1 MKIRRAMIIA
11 LALAAVVL
19 GWVLYQDR
27 RSGERVPAE
36 APALLG
42 EADTGRDA
50 PTASSVR
57 EDARDDG
64 AASSAVGVAH
74 SIDVQE
80 RARFN
85 EQAREFFAQA
95 AGLPPEEVRQ
105 RAVELSQDLS
115 RIEQAGGMSAG
126 ETFLIRAGLIR
137 ATVADEQ
144 QQLAQIRE
152 LKARYEADARRRS
165 VQSIEQSDPMFQL
178 YKVREGQI
186 VAEVM
191 AMQAIPDGLSSDEY
205 LRRRLQAEREQLLG
219 EAM

>member
-27 RSGERVPAE
+27 RFGERVPAE
-36 APALLG
+36 APALIG
-42 EADTGRDA
+42 EAGTGRDA

-64 AASSAVGVAH
+64 GASSAGGVAH

-85 EQAREFFAQA
+85 ERAREFFAQA

-115 RIEQAGGMSAG
+115 RIEQAGGTSAG

-137 ATVADEQ
+137 AAVADEQ